1 MYQFNKF
8 KYLNSFM
15 INKKFILVQFKIR
28 DRNTMD
34 YIVNIYNRKFE
45 IFDRIL
51 PLWTLSQM
59 QIIQLCKLHQYL

>member
-1 MYQFNKF
+1 
-8 KYLNSFM
+8 M
-15 INKKFILVQFKIR
+15 INKQFILVQFKIR

-34 YIVNIYNRKFE
+34 HIVKIYNRKIE
-45 IFDRIL
+45 NFDRIL

>member
-59 QIIQLCKLHQYL
+59 QIIQL

>member
-1 MYQFNKF
+1 
-8 KYLNSFM
+8 M
-15 INKKFILVQFKIR
+15 INKQFILVQFKIR

-34 YIVNIYNRKFE
+34 HIVNIYNRKIE
-45 IFDRIL
+45 NFDRIL